1 MKHVAA
7 LLFSTLLLTVPD
19 ARAQLAELHD
29 ADGNVV
35 NGQTVVHWG
44 DMQTANQKQGLDV
57 VLLGSATKV
66 VNVKRYE
73 LSVQTGTENYF
84 CWGVC
89 YTPVDAGSQP
99 FWQAQS
105 QHSIVL
111 DPGVPE
117 DAFGAYHT
125 PNGMMGSSIYRYVWF
140 DVNAPS
146 DSVWVDIEFRVTA
159 VGVEEEA
166 TSVQEFVLF
175 PNPVL
180 GREFSLRYG
189 LSTTDVNGL
198 EFVLHDAVGQQVMR
212 QRLSSVSGRVAIGVE
227 GLPSGVY
234 FATLER
240 QGAQLRTERLVL
252 GSR

>member
-84 CWGVC
+84 CWGFATRRSMQVPSPSGRRSRSIRSC
-89 YTPVDAGSQP
+89 STPVCRKMLSAP
-99 FWQAQS
+99 
-105 QHSIVL
+105 II
-111 DPGVPE
+111 PR
-117 DAFGAYHT
+117 
-125 PNGMMGSSIYRYVWF
+125 MG
-140 DVNAPS
+140 
-146 DSVWVDIEFRVTA
+146 
-159 VGVEEEA
+159 
-166 TSVQEFVLF
+166 
-175 PNPVL
+175 
-180 GREFSLRYG
+180 
-189 LSTTDVNGL
+189 
-198 EFVLHDAVGQQVMR
+198 
-212 QRLSSVSGRVAIGVE
+212 
-227 GLPSGVY
+227 
-234 FATLER
+234 
-240 QGAQLRTERLVL
+240 
-252 GSR
+252 